1 MDSANGGSLR
11 EFSHFRL
18 NDSRTIDK
26 MTPKSEPFVVKLHGG
41 ALVARNTVLNMIG
54 LGLPL
59 IVGLFTIPFIIRS
72 LGTDR
77 FGILSL
83 LWVVFG
89 YFGFLDLGLGR
100 ATTKFAAEALGRG
113 EIEELPKYLWTT
125 VAFQVFL
132 GLIGTLLLSLITPVL
147 VERILKI
154 PPNFVAEARTTFYW
168 IAWAI
173 PLTILSTAFRGVLE
187 AAQRFDLVNAVKVPA
202 SAAFYLFPV
211 IGILLGFDLP
221 GIVGLLVLSRL
232 LSLLGWA
239 ALSMR
244 VFPVLK
250 KRIAFRKDALR
261 PLLSFGGWVTLSSV
275 IWPVLTSI
283 DRFFIGAAMPIE
295 AVGFY
300 SAPYEVVMRM
310 GIIPGSLAMTL
321 FPAFSALDGS
331 AETKR
336 TKLLFGRSTRYLLIM
351 CAFVAVP
358 LFLFARPVLKLWL
371 GGRFAEQSAV
381 VLQVLL
387 IGYFGNSL
395 ASIPHGFLQG
405 IGRADLPTKVQIV
418 ELAIY
423 APLLWLMVGKW
434 GITGAALAW
443 SVRAL
448 AEMAALFILARR
460 AGKVSPLGAGSG
472 ELGRALIAVGGFII
486 AGLVVTRWT
495 TWLVWPSLLGVG
507 FFVVFGFYILRSA
520 DRALIMTRVRRLM
533 NSLSNRSPLSQART
547 DASSHDE

>member
-1 MDSANGGSLR
+1 
-11 EFSHFRL
+11 
-18 NDSRTIDK
+18 
-26 MTPKSEPFVVKLHGG
+26 
-41 ALVARNTVLNMIG
+41 
-54 LGLPL
+54 
-59 IVGLFTIPFIIRS
+59 

-113 EIEELPKYLWTT
+113 EIEALPKYLWTT

-132 GLIGTLLLSLITPVL
+132 GLIGTLLLTLITPVL

-173 PLTILSTAFRGVLE
+173 PLTVLSTAFRGVLE

-211 IGILLGFDLP
+211 IGILLGFSLP

-232 LSLLGWA
+232 LSLMGWA
-239 ALSMR
+239 VLSMR
-244 VFPVLK
+244 IFPVLK
-250 KRIAFRKDALR
+250 KRIAFCKDALR

-275 IWPVLTSI
+275 IWPVLASI
-283 DRFFIGAAMPIE
+283 DRLFIGAAMPIE

-321 FPAFSALDGS
+321 FPAFSALGGS
-331 AETKR
+331 AETQR
-336 TKLLFGRSTRYLLIM
+336 TKLLYGRSARFLLIM
-351 CAFVAVP
+351 CAFAAVP

-387 IGYFGNSL
+387 IGYVGNSL

-405 IGRADLPTKVQIV
+405 IGRADLPTKVQLV

-423 APLLWLMVGKW
+423 APLLWLMVGEW
-434 GITGAALAW
+434 GIAGAATAW

-460 AGKVSPLGAGSG
+460 AGKVSPLDPGSG
-472 ELGRALIAVGGFII
+472 GLGRALIAVGGFMV
-486 AGLVVTRWT
+486 AGLFVTRWT
-495 TWLVWPSLLGVG
+495 IGLVGPSLLCVG
-507 FFVVFGFYILRSA
+507 FFVVLGFYVLRSA
-520 DRALIMTRVRRLM
+520 DRALILTKGRCLVAG
-533 NSLSNRSPLSQART
+533 LSNRSPLSRARN